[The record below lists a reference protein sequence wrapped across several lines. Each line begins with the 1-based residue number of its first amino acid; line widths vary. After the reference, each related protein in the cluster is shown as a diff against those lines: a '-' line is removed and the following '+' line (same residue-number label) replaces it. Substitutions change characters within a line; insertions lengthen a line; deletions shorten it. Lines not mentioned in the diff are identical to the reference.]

1 MNNSFRIMKKIE
13 YALGLT
19 AKAVR
24 LMGCKIRYGSRFTFH
39 FMNWISIKA
48 AIKIED
54 EGSIRL
60 GKQVQIRPYSEI
72 HVSDK
77 GMIEIEDG
85 AFFNRN
91 CMIVCRGKVHI
102 GKGTAFGPNVV
113 VYDHDH
119 ELKLRE
125 GGYTVSPVHIG
136 DHVWI
141 GAGCIILKGV
151 HIGDE
156 AVVAA
161 GSIVTHDVP
170 AKTVYRN
177 QIVESMRSIE

>member
-1 MNNSFRIMKKIE
+1 MKKIV
-13 YALGLT
+13 YVIGMT
-19 AKAVR
+19 IKSFR
-24 LMGCKIRYGSRFTFH
+24 LIGCKIRYGSRFTFH
-39 FMNWISIKA
+39 FMNWISMRA
-48 AIKIED
+48 SIKIEG
-54 EGSIRL
+54 EGSIHL

-72 HVSDK
+72 HASDK

-85 AFFNRN
+85 TFFNRN
-91 CMIVCRGKVHI
+91 CMIVCKEKIYI

-119 ELKLRE
+119 TLKLKER
-125 GGYTVSPVHIG
+125 GYMVSPVYIG
-136 DHVWI
+136 SHVWI
-141 GAGCIILKGV
+141 GAGSIILKGV

-170 AKTVYRN
+170 SKSIYKN
-177 QIVESMRSIE
+177 QIFENTRSIE